1 MAGPFRSRF
10 PEGTGGLTARSYAV
24 TGRSLD
30 RSESHTRTMFMGR
43 DIEARALYLAY
54 KGKLI
59 PEQESKS

>member
-24 TGRSLD
+24 TGRSWIEANRAHAL
-30 RSESHTRTMFMGR
+30 MFMGR

-59 PEQESKS
+59 PEQESKA